1 MNKIEEQ
8 YAWNLEI
15 QKREGKILDW
25 HFEQVKL
32 QLTKK
37 QPGTVAVLFIPD
49 FFVVLPDG
57 SVRIDELKGGF
68 VREDADLK
76 FKLAAELFP
85 FFEWRM
91 IQIKK
96 GERKI
101 LRHIP
106 RKLQGGPGFS
116 RKDGR

>member
-8 YAWNLEI
+8 YAWDLEI

-37 QPGTVAVLFIPD
+37 QPGQVAVTFLPD
-49 FFVVLPDG
+49 FFIVLADG
-57 SVRIDELKGGF
+57 TIRIDELKGGF

-85 FFEWRM
+85 FWEWRM
-91 IQIKK
+91 LQIKK

-101 LRHIP
+101 LRRIA
-106 RKLQGGPGFS
+106 RRLQGGLGFS
-116 RKDGR
+116 RKAKA

>member
-8 YAWNLEI
+8 YAWDLEI

-25 HFEQVKL
+25 NFEQVKL

-49 FFVVLPDG
+49 FFIVLPDG

-76 FKLAAELFP
+76 FKLATELFP
-85 FFEWRM
+85 FFHWRM
-91 IQIKK
+91 ISIRK

-101 LRHIP
+101 LRDVP
-106 RKLQGGPGFS
+106 RRLQGGPGFS
-116 RKDGR
+116 RKEGR